1 MFGRHRGYRDRF
13 MDTGEVSWRRPPLV
27 ASAWELR
34 CFGRTWAVVAVVAAA
49 GVVISGGVDDLS
61 AIEVW
66 ACALLFFLTVA
77 GALARAFLGLRTQP
91 DMEYARVF
99 DRSPAPPAGL
109 RLETGRSTAS
119 RAAWAAT
126 GIAGLLVVGAAALLV
141 VMFILMGTPR
151 EHVLDHLAGAAVL
164 LAGGVDAGVRPG
176 VVSPRRMV
184 SPLGGAPG
192 TDRPVLAADVRPAG
206 LRVLRGRGV
215 ARGLNGGHRG
225 CSAGGGGVGCATRH
239 EKVLLYEGFL
249 VPR

>member
-34 CFGRTWAVVAVVAAA
+34 CFGRTWAVVALAAAA

-66 ACALLFFLTVA
+66 ACALLFFLSVA

-164 LAGGVDAGVRPG
+164 LAAGWTLVFALASFRLA
-176 VVSPRRMV
+176 VWFRRWEARRGRTV
-184 SPLGGAPG
+184 LSSPLTSGRLGYVYYVAE
-192 TDRPVLAADVRPAG
+192 VLP
-206 LRVLRGRGV
+206 
-215 ARGLNGGHRG
+215 
-225 CSAGGGGVGCATRH
+225 
-239 EKVLLYEGFL
+239 EG
-249 VPR
+249 